1 MKNINFLSSF
11 RVACGWAVFSLVAG
25 ACYDEFDPSSYQP
38 VFSISGY
45 SASDEIQ
52 SDALVAYWPFE
63 ESLVETVSGTE
74 ATNSQT
80 TFVNG
85 FIGQGAGFNASN
97 PSYFLTDPGDAILGL
112 ESFTVSFWVN
122 GTFVDSDADGSND
135 GILGLFALSN
145 PTRFWGNLEWFVEND
160 SKEDA
165 ARLKVIITHDS
176 ETETDVLVENVQG
189 FFDAWSNHTL
199 TFDAT
204 TSTLTYYVNGSQ
216 RISKTTPWTGPIQ
229 FVNSGPIVMGTAQFQ
244 TTPSL
249 TNHGPEDWASH
260 FTGSI
265 DEVRIYNVAL
275 TAEEI
280 NALTVL
286 QGKGK

>member
-1 MKNINFLSSF
+1 LSTL
-11 RVACGWAVFSLVAG
+11 AIIAV
-25 ACYDEFDPSSYQP
+25 ACYDEFDPASYQP

-45 SASDEIQ
+45 TASEEIQ
-52 SDALVAYWPFE
+52 QEALVAYWPFDGN
-63 ESLVETVSGTE
+63 LTETVSGVE
-74 ATNSQT
+74 AENSQT

-85 FIGQGAGFNASN
+85 FKGQAAGFNGNN
-97 PSYFLTDPGDAILGL
+97 PSYLLVEPSEAIIGL
-112 ESFTVSFWVN
+112 ESFTLSFWVN
-122 GTFVDSDADGSND
+122 ATFVDADANGSND

-160 SKEDA
+160 SKETG
-165 ARLKVIITHDS
+165 ARLKVIVAHNS
-176 ETETDVLVENVQG
+176 ELETDVLVENVQG
-189 FFDAWSNHTL
+189 FFDAWTNHTL
-199 TFDAT
+199 TYDAT
-204 TSTLTYYVNGSQ
+204 TSTLTYYVNGSP
-216 RISKTTPWTGPIQ
+216 RVSKTTPWTGPVQ

-249 TNHGPEDWASH
+249 TNHGPEPWASH

-265 DEVRIYNVAL
+265 DEVRIYNTAL